1 MVADLTELEA
11 QEDVPRVVFFGME
24 CRFSSLVLATLLGSG
39 IEVCAVVMPTS
50 GSDLYVKGS
59 PLSAAP
65 ADLFQLPAAHLSGGL
80 LPMAPVGQMGVPT
93 SLAQLARRRHI
104 PVWYVHKLAAP
115 VTLATLKA
123 YQPDLICVGCFS
135 SILPPTLLAL
145 PRLGCVN
152 VHPSLLPALRGPQP
166 IFWTLYEGHRLTGTT
181 VHVMTPQLDRGAIL
195 AQESFVIPDGMRATV
210 LDERCARLG
219 GRLLVQ
225 VVFELIQG
233 QAHPQA
239 QDETQSSYRS
249 YPQAEDYVVRV
260 QEWAARRL
268 YNFICGVADESS
280 PVVLLL
286 PTTDTPASER
296 RIVVCDA
303 LAYDNKDWLLPEGI
317 ALRGAIR
324 GEAENEWVVGCQQGW
339 VRVRETQHV

>member
-39 IEVCAVVMPTS
+39 IEVCAVVMPTA
-50 GSDLYVKGS
+50 GVKGS
-59 PLSAAP
+59 LLSAART
-65 ADLFQLPAAHLSGGL
+65 DLFQLPAMHLSGGL
-80 LPMAPVGQMGVPT
+80 LPMAQVGQMGEAT
-93 SLAQLARRRHI
+93 SLAQLARRQHI
-104 PVWYVHKLAAP
+104 PVWYVRKLAVP
-115 VTLATLKA
+115 STLATLKD
-123 YQPDLICVGCFS
+123 YQPDLICVACFS
-135 SILPPTLLAL
+135 SVLPPALLAL

-166 IFWTLYEGHRLTGTT
+166 IFWTLHDGYRLTGTT
-181 VHVMTPQLDRGAIL
+181 VHMMTPQLDSGAIL
-195 AQESFVIPDGMRATV
+195 AQEGFAIPDGIRATA

-225 VVFELIQG
+225 VIFELMQG

-260 QEWAARRL
+260 QEWTARRL
-268 YNFICGVADESS
+268 YNFICGVADENS
-280 PVVLLL
+280 PVALQL
-286 PTTDTPASER
+286 PVADTSASEQ
-296 RIVVCDA
+296 RIVACEA

-324 GEAENEWVVGCQQGW
+324 GDAENEWVVACQQGW
-339 VRVRETQHV
+339 VRVRETQHI